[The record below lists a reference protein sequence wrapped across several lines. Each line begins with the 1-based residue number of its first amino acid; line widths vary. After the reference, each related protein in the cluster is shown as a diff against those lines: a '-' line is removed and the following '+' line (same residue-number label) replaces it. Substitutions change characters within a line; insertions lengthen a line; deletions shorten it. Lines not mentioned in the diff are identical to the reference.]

1 MCVVGHFKKVR
12 CVCVVCGTFKKVC
25 QEGMVCVVGHFKKVR
40 CVCVVC
46 GTFQEGMLCV
56 VGHFKK
62 VRCVCGVWDIQEGK
76 VCVWCVLIKEH
87 FKKVCTVC
95 GVREWVAGHFKKVC
109 VVCVYST
116 CVLLSTIP
124 NMRRGNM

>member
-1 MCVVGHFKKVR
+1 MC
-12 CVCVVCGTFKKVC
+12 CGTFQEGKVC
-25 QEGMVCVVGHFKKVR
+25 VCGVWDIQEGMSRRYGVC
-40 CVCVVC
+40 C
-46 GTFQEGMLCV
+46 GTFQEGKVCVCGVWDIQEGMLCV